1 MKTLAK
7 WLLGGFLVLIAL
19 LVIGLLSMDTIAR
32 WVAEAQL
39 KHQTGL
45 DIKIG
50 KLEVGIFHPRFRIEH
65 LVAYNRPEFG
75 GSPMVVMP
83 ELLIEYDRDA
93 MLSHTL
99 HLNRLRLNL
108 AEFHLV
114 ENATGLVNVAA
125 LYDAMTTKAPSL
137 KEENPKFSDFNRLK
151 MQFGGIDSLEITV
164 GKFKNT
170 RLLSQPEVSEY
181 EIGLSNRV
189 FTNLQTELSLLSAMG
204 QLALEGMQAG
214 NVPLLKETSAPPT
227 LLTNRPPS
235 RRKK

>member
-1 MKTLAK
+1 MKKTLVK
-7 WLLGGFLVLIAL
+7 WLLGGFLFL
-19 LVIGLLSMDTIAR
+19 LAIVVIGLLSMDTIAR

-39 KHQTGL
+39 KRQTGL
-45 DIKIG
+45 EIKIG
-50 KLEVGIFHPRFRIEH
+50 KLEVGIFNPRFRIEQ

-75 GSPMVVMP
+75 GSPMMVLP

-93 MLSHTL
+93 MVQHKL
-99 HLNRLRLNL
+99 HLTRLRLNL
-108 AEFHLV
+108 GEFHLV

-125 LYDAMTTKAPSL
+125 LYDFMKTKVPTL
-137 KEENPKFSDFNRLK
+137 NEENPKFSDHNQFK
-151 MQFGGIDSLEITV
+151 MQFGGIDSMEITV

-181 EIGLSNRV
+181 QIGLSNRV
-189 FTNLQTELSLLSAMG
+189 FTNLQTELSLLTAMG

-214 NVPLLKETSAPPT
+214 GVVLKEDAIAPMP
-227 LLTNRPPS
+227 LTNRPP